1 MAMMKIMGCFTRS
14 KRGEEKGDGDSTILN
29 KHKSMRVRMLDV
41 RLSHSTWK
49 KKKKLHPRHTSSLD
63 VDGDNPSPLCC
74 GDYADYDSVI
84 N

>member
-1 MAMMKIMGCFTRS
+1 MFHEVKEGRR
-14 KRGEEKGDGDSTILN
+14 KRGWRQHDFKQAQ
-29 KHKSMRVRMLDV
+29 KHAGKNAGCKTFPQHVE
-41 RLSHSTWK
+41 K